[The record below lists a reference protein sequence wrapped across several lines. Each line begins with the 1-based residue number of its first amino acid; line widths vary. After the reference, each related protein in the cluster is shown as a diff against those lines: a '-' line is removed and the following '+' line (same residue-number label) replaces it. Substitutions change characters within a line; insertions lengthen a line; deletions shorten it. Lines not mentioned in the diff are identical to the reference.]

1 MIKMEINFKGRIVE
15 EISKKTNNPYKCLKL
30 ELTPTYTKKIF
41 LDEAEIQLLNACYS
55 KEK

>member
-1 MIKMEINFKGRIVE
+1 MEINFKGRIVE